1 MLDLSGVAVL
11 VTRPDQQATPL
22 CNLLEARGAVALR
35 LAAIHIEAVPN
46 VLDLKLGLG
55 PIDAFD
61 LIIFTS
67 ANAVKFGTALLGE
80 REQREPKLAA
90 IGPATARALEQAG
103 FRTLVP
109 RDGFDSE
116 TLLRHSVLDAATA
129 QRILIV
135 KGIGGRD
142 EIQRE
147 LERRGAHVTV
157 AEVYR
162 RTRMQPSAET
172 LAALE
177 ARFVVGEVHVITAT
191 SAEIAESLLQAATPL
206 LRREFERVQ
215 WLVPSARVAA
225 ALRSSGLAAPV
236 ILADSAEDHDLV
248 AAIARW
254 RASVSGA

>member
-1 MLDLSGVAVL
+1 MCD
-11 VTRPDQQATPL
+11 
-22 CNLLEARGAVALR
+22 LLEARGAIALR
-35 LAAIHIEAVPN
+35 LPAIHIEPVAD
-46 VLDLKLGLG
+46 LCDLKLTLG
-55 PIDAFD
+55 SIDSFD

-67 ANAVKFGTALLGE
+67 ANAVKFGSELLGE
-80 REQREPKLAA
+80 HRGPKLAA

-103 FRTLVP
+103 FRAIVP

-116 TLLRHSVLDAATA
+116 TLLRHAVLDAATER
-129 QRILIV
+129 RILIV

-142 EIQRE
+142 EIKRE

-162 RTRMQPSAET
+162 RTRARPTALT

-177 ARFVVGEVHVITAT
+177 ARFVAGEVHVITAT
-191 SAEIAESLLQAATPL
+191 SAEIAESLLEAATPL
-206 LRREFERVQ
+206 LRREFERVH

-225 ALRSSGLAAPV
+225 ALRSSGLVAPV
-236 ILADSAEDHDLV
+236 ILAASAEDHDLV
-248 AAIARW
+248 AAVARW

>member
-1 MLDLSGVAVL
+1 MFDLSGVAVL

-22 CNLLEARGAVALR
+22 CDLLEARGAIALR
-35 LAAIHIEAVPN
+35 LAAIHIEAVSD
-46 VLDLKLGLG
+46 VLDLKLALG
-55 PIDAFD
+55 PIEAFD

-67 ANAVKFGTALLGE
+67 ANAVKFGSVLLGE
-80 REQREPKLAA
+80 HPEPKLAA

-103 FRTLVP
+103 FRTIVP

-116 TLLRHSVLDAATA
+116 TLLRHPVLDAATA

-142 EIQRE
+142 EIKRE

-162 RTRMQPSAET
+162 RTRAHPTAET

-177 ARFVVGEVHVITAT
+177 ARFVAGEVHVITAT
-191 SAEIAESLLQAATPL
+191 SAEIAASLLQTATPL

-215 WLVPSARVAA
+215 WLVPSPRVAA

-248 AAIARW
+248 AAVARW

>member
-22 CNLLEARGAVALR
+22 CDLLEARGAITLR
-35 LAAIHIEAVPN
+35 LAAIRIEP
-46 VLDLKLGLG
+46 LSDMRGLQSTLA
-55 PIDAFD
+55 PIEAFD

-67 ANAVKFGTALLGE
+67 TNAVKFGSALLGE
-80 REQREPKLAA
+80 HRGLKLAA
-90 IGPATARALEQAG
+90 IGPATARALERAG
-103 FRTLVP
+103 FMALVP
-109 RDGFDSE
+109 QDGFDSE
-116 TLLRHSVLDAATA
+116 TLLRHPVLDAASA

-142 EIQRE
+142 ELERE
-147 LERRGAHVTV
+147 LERRGVQVTL

-162 RTRMQPSAET
+162 RTRVHHTAAT

-177 ARFVVGEVHVITAT
+177 ARFAAGEVHVITAT
-191 SAEIAESLLQAATPL
+191 SAEIAASLLQSATPL

-225 ALRSSGLAAPV
+225 ALRASGVGAP
-236 ILADSAEDHDLV
+236 ILLADSAEDHDLV
-248 AAIARW
+248 AAVARW